1 MIDFAPGMRTIIR
14 DEEWMVKKIE
24 TNSLGNKTLYCVGVS
39 PLVKDR
45 EAIFL
50 TDLEK
55 IQIVDPAEVKLV
67 ADVSP
72 FYKRALLYL
81 ESQWRQ
87 QIPTD
92 ANLHIGH
99 KAAMDLM
106 PYQLDPA
113 KLALQ
118 RQRQRILIADAV
130 GLGKTLEAGIL
141 MSELIARG
149 KGKRI
154 LVVTVKSMM
163 TQFQKEMWNRFTIP
177 LVRLDSNRIQKIRAN
192 LPSNY
197 NPFFYYDKTIV
208 FRDFPG
214 KEFELEVFNRYNKG
228 TKALTPQE
236 IRNAVYASPHN
247 EHISD
252 FVKQIYEGDSERD
265 KKLRNIFN
273 VSKDRLLKK
282 KVHEGIFSILYVLEY
297 GIQEEFKDSTTYA
310 TEYMK
315 KKSNFCNNS
324 TEEEIMQ
331 DLNSMRAL
339 FENYL
344 NWLLECTKYTPY
356 PISKEFYGISSKQYK
371 FSTSMALVLTA
382 LYKKVYIDIGSN
394 NLAFDDVI
402 LKMKTCLIHSFL
414 EDSSYSA
421 SSTNSREIEKLID
434 NFTI

>member
-1 MIDFAPGMRTIIR
+1 M
-14 DEEWMVKKIE
+14 
-24 TNSLGNKTLYCVGVS
+24 
-39 PLVKDR
+39 
-45 EAIFL
+45 
-50 TDLEK
+50 
-55 IQIVDPAEVKLV
+55 
-67 ADVSP
+67 
-72 FYKRALLYL
+72 
-81 ESQWRQ
+81 
-87 QIPTD
+87 
-92 ANLHIGH
+92 
-99 KAAMDLM
+99 
-106 PYQLDPA
+106 
-113 KLALQ
+113 
-118 RQRQRILIADAV
+118 
-130 GLGKTLEAGIL
+130 
-141 MSELIARG
+141 
-149 KGKRI
+149 
-154 LVVTVKSMM
+154 
-163 TQFQKEMWNRFTIP
+163 
-177 LVRLDSNRIQKIRAN
+177 
-192 LPSNY
+192 
-197 NPFFYYDKTIV
+197 
-208 FRDFPG
+208 
-214 KEFELEVFNRYNKG
+214 
-228 TKALTPQE
+228 
-236 IRNAVYASPHN
+236 
-247 EHISD
+247 
-252 FVKQIYEGDSERD
+252 
-265 KKLRNIFN
+265 RNIFN

>member
-67 ADVSP
+67 ADASP

-118 RQRQRILIADAV
+118 RPRQRILIADTV

-154 LVVTVKSMM
+154 LERCNASA
-163 TQFQKEMWNRFTIP
+163 KEEYAFDIFTEMQ
-177 LVRLDSNRIQKIRAN
+177 LEMDLG
-192 LPSNY
+192 
-197 NPFFYYDKTIV
+197 KT
-208 FRDFPG
+208 
-214 KEFELEVFNRYNKG
+214 KG
-228 TKALTPQE
+228 TGQLFKTSLEKSLQE
-236 IRNAVYASPHN
+236 VPDGN
-247 EHISD
+247 ES
-252 FVKQIYEGDSERD
+252 VAG
-265 KKLRNIFN
+265 
-273 VSKDRLLKK
+273 
-282 KVHEGIFSILYVLEY
+282 
-297 GIQEEFKDSTTYA
+297 
-310 TEYMK
+310 
-315 KKSNFCNNS
+315 
-324 TEEEIMQ
+324 
-331 DLNSMRAL
+331 
-339 FENYL
+339 
-344 NWLLECTKYTPY
+344 
-356 PISKEFYGISSKQYK
+356 
-371 FSTSMALVLTA
+371 
-382 LYKKVYIDIGSN
+382 
-394 NLAFDDVI
+394 
-402 LKMKTCLIHSFL
+402 
-414 EDSSYSA
+414 
-421 SSTNSREIEKLID
+421 
-434 NFTI
+434 

>member
-1 MIDFAPGMRTIIR
+1 MMDTNFTVKPTNLDQTIKNIVMSIDKGYELQNMDEDTITS
-14 DEEWMVKKIE
+14 DTKLDY
-24 TNSLGNKTLYCVGVS
+24 NDSLILK
-39 PLVKDR
+39 
-45 EAIFL
+45 
-50 TDLEK
+50 
-55 IQIVDPAEVKLV
+55 
-67 ADVSP
+67 P
-72 FYKRALLYL
+72 FYQRDYRSTVED
-81 ESQWRQ
+81 ESS
-87 QIPTD
+87 
-92 ANLHIGH
+92 
-99 KAAMDLM
+99 
-106 PYQLDPA
+106 
-113 KLALQ
+113 
-118 RQRQRILIADAV
+118 LI
-130 GLGKTLEAGIL
+130 E
-141 MSELIARG
+141 S
-149 KGKRI
+149 I
-154 LVVTVKSMM
+154 LVGIPIPPVFLCSTRLKGVQVLNVVDGQHRLFAFYRFRKGEFRLSCLPLLPKFNGMKFDELPFEYQE
-163 TQFQKEMWNRFTIP
+163 QFISHK
-177 LVRLDSNRIQKIRAN
+177 
-192 LPSNY
+192 LPA
-197 NPFFYYDKTIV
+197 FV

-247 EHISD
+247 EYVSD

-265 KKLRNIFN
+265 KKLRNVFN

-297 GIQEEFKDSTTYA
+297 GIQGEFKDSTTYA

-315 KKSNFCNNS
+315 RKSNFCNNG

-402 LKMKTCLIHSFL
+402 LKMKECLIHSFL

-421 SSTNSREIEKLID
+421 SSTNSREIEKLIY